1 MRQTEIELIELGHK
15 LRGVLSV
22 DSFSLTYLDDR
33 ACIVLRDKFFNRIES
48 LAKYLDGYENSI
60 YVEDHVVCLE
70 VLEKI

>member
-1 MRQTEIELIELGHK
+1 MRQTEIELIELGHQ

-22 DSFSLTYLDDR
+22 DYFSLTYLDDR